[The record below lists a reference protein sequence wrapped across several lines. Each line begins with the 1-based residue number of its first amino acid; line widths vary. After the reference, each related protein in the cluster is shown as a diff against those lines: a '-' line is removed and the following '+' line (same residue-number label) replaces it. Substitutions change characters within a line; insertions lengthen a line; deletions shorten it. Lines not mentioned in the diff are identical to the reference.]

1 MVKINGYLEQK
12 DYKELIQYFWS
23 KQCNSIDRPTVEAC
37 EEVVKSLEKLE
48 QILFKNERTR

>member
-1 MVKINGYLEQK
+1 MLKINGYLEEK

-23 KQCNSIDRPTVEAC
+23 KRCNSVDIPTVEAC

-48 QILFKNERTR
+48 QILFKK

>member
-1 MVKINGYLEQK
+1 MVKIDGYLEQK

-23 KQCNSIDRPTVEAC
+23 KQRNSIDRPTVEAC